1 MRQRMAEAARVEAII
16 AEELE
21 LLRAK
26 YKRKEAE
33 DLLSRLYSH
42 AEAVKDQEV
51 RKAMNKLSARHTLGD
66 IEQRVLQDMSHS
78 IVNKLLSEPTKA
90 LKSAAER
97 GDKEVLKS
105 LNELFGLEEK
115 I

>member
-1 MRQRMAEAARVEAII
+1 
-16 AEELE
+16 
-21 LLRAK
+21 
-26 YKRKEAE
+26 
-33 DLLSRLYSH
+33 
-42 AEAVKDQEV
+42 
-51 RKAMNKLSARHTLGD
+51 LGE